1 MDSPPKR
8 MTRARAAAR
17 ARADSTRPTRILTA
31 AARARSL
38 STVTAS
44 TKSTSAKR
52 KARDDE
58 TDDTQGG
65 IADMDTR
72 RAVRARLE
80 YYPETAELVSRESRS
95 RASKETTVVAPADD
109 YVLAAS
115 RTRGRVRKASSQR
128 PTPAG
133 PPVDKTTQTR
143 GSTSTMSE
151 ATLETK
157 KVTRRTIK
165 FQRPGKENVSLVSK
179 AEETLSDPV
188 LRGLRGPPARRTARQ
203 TAAAVPTHSAKKVQ
217 KKPLSPKKVTQMPII
232 RDKGSSEDELPSG
245 DGAIITVKSPKRIPT
260 SEIFTG
266 VASLD
271 ISIEHTGEKSRDA
284 VKLKAGPISALSESP
299 ARRTSSSPPRD
310 TFKSPAKRTGG
321 LQLPGSNLQATTS
334 STAEQSAQT
343 SPKHSQVL
351 FQSLAKRPLSAIK
364 GLNFHTRSFDR
375 ASRDQASTV
384 RSCSLLQ
391 TPAKQALPAAW
402 STTDYPVKVSA
413 LSTEPQNMPMSAA
426 AFPATVSA
434 RPSDLLLAEEPD
446 DVSNKSTADS
456 CFDAPIENPRF
467 SGRMWAVSQTADS
480 CFDAPIE
487 NPRFSGRMWAVS
499 QARSKSRCIE
509 EAAADKRKKDESL
522 WAGNAISDAE
532 KCGPLSLTLKDSRP
546 TYQVQHLSQ
555 PFDAVQQAGKK
566 DSMNP
571 QEVIDGMEDTEE
583 VSGLKIKAEV
593 ANDKSQYES
602 KLPIYHESMDQFCPV
617 KSNIEIK
624 DDMPTAKTTP
634 VMHDGIGRQNSHL
647 ENLSRTPRHSRR
659 SSVKLISSFQE
670 SGSWSIK
677 GTVQVKT
684 PTFRSEDSKTTF
696 PKDGFHSALFTFEA
710 DTPANRSRFFQDE
723 VMVDADFPPSKA
735 PRVTQPIM
743 DERNVSAEDVAML
756 EDDHISIS
764 AEEAPMPEENHGLI
778 SMEEVFM
785 VDEDA
790 SIAQE
795 ANGSP
800 LKLQQEVKEVTNHRG
815 YEEILSE
822 CSQEYGDENELPV
835 ESTLARKQPPQMA
848 TPARSL
854 RPTVIFT
861 TTKIPLKP
869 ADDSETSPLKERRS
883 SAGRASYVFGG
894 NLPRSATVSLCS
906 PTEDKTRTSMFTRGN
921 MLFTPIRVDERSS
934 AVTPGSSPRR
944 DVDPELLRGCVVLVD
959 VHTIDG
965 ADASGIFVELLIQMG
980 AKCVKTWHWNPEG
993 SGNGNSSSS
1002 KVGITHVIFKDGG
1015 KRTMEKVRET
1025 RGVVHCVG
1033 VSWVLDCE
1041 RENEW
1046 LDEAPYYLDTS
1057 VIPRG
1062 GARRR
1067 KSMEPKAIKSSNE
1080 TIATCTDKKFEKLS
1094 TPKNRR
1100 ESTLWVHTP
1109 LEQGGGDDD
1118 EDLEWS
1124 CALLTPVPKTPASEA
1139 VAKYASEISVTP
1151 SSEED
1156 TDLQSPI
1163 KQSLL
1168 TMTCPPK
1175 EGRRHVLG
1183 RGALNRD
1190 KDERVIMRLM
1200 AARRKSLQFAPK
1212 IGSPLARTWS

>member
-17 ARADSTRPTRILTA
+17 ARADSTKPTRILTA

-65 IADMDTR
+65 IADMNTR
-72 RAVRARLE
+72 RAVRARAE
-80 YYPETAELVSRESRS
+80 HPETAELVSRESRS
-95 RASKETTVVAPADD
+95 KAYKKTTVVAPADD
-109 YVLAAS
+109 YVPAAG
-115 RTRGRVRKASSQR
+115 RTRGRIRKAPSQR

-133 PPVDKTTQTR
+133 PPVDKEATQTR
-143 GSTSTMSE
+143 DSTSTMSKT
-151 ATLETK
+151 TLETK

-179 AEETLSDPV
+179 AEETLSDPI
-188 LRGLRGPPARRTARQ
+188 LRGLRGPTTRR
-203 TAAAVPTHSAKKVQ
+203 TAAAVPTHPTEKVE

-232 RDKGSSEDELPSG
+232 RDKGDSEDELPSG
-245 DGAIITVKSPKRIPT
+245 DRAVITVKSPKRIPT
-260 SEIFTG
+260 GEVLTG
-266 VASLD
+266 DASLD
-271 ISIEHTGEKSRDA
+271 ISIEHTGEKYRDA
-284 VKLKAGPISALSESP
+284 AKLKAGPVSALSESP
-299 ARRTSSSPPRD
+299 ARRTSSSPLRD
-310 TFKSPAKRTGG
+310 TSKSPAKTISG
-321 LQLPGSNLQATTS
+321 LQLLGSNLQVKTS

-343 SPKHSQVL
+343 SSKHSQVL
-351 FQSLAKRPLSAIK
+351 FQSLAQRLPSAIE

-391 TPAKQALPAAW
+391 TPAKRALPAAW
-402 STTDYPVKVSA
+402 STTDDSVKVSA

-446 DVSNKSTADS
+446 DASKKS
-456 CFDAPIENPRF
+456 
-467 SGRMWAVSQTADS
+467 TADS

-499 QARSKSRCIE
+499 QARSKSRYIE
-509 EAAADKRKKDESL
+509 EAGADQKKRNESL
-522 WAGNAISDAE
+522 WAGNAISEAG
-532 KCGPLSLTLKDSRP
+532 KCEPLSLTLKDSRP

-555 PFDAVQQAGKK
+555 AFDAVQQANRK
-566 DSMNP
+566 DPMNP
-571 QEVIDGMEDTEE
+571 QEVIAGLEDTEE
-583 VSGLKIKAEV
+583 VSGLKIKTEV
-593 ANDKSQYES
+593 ANDMPRYES
-602 KLPIYHESMDQFCPV
+602 KLPTYHESMDFCPV

-634 VMHDGIGRQNSHL
+634 VVHGGIGRQNSHL
-647 ENLSRTPRHSRR
+647 GYLTRTPRHSRR
-659 SSVKLISSFQE
+659 SSVKLISSSQE
-670 SGSWSIK
+670 SGSWSTK
-677 GTVQVKT
+677 GTGTVQVET
-684 PTFRSEDSKTTF
+684 PTFRSDDSKSTF
-696 PKDGFHSALFTFEA
+696 PKDGFHGALFTFEA
-710 DTPANRSRFFQDE
+710 DTPANRSQIFQDK
-723 VMVDADFPPSKA
+723 VVVDADFPPSKE
-735 PRVTQPIM
+735 PRVTQPVM
-743 DERNVSAEDVAML
+743 DESNFAAEDVAML
-756 EDDHISIS
+756 EDDHTSIS
-764 AEEAPMPEENHGLI
+764 AEEVPMPEENHGLI

-795 ANGSP
+795 ANGPP
-800 LKLQQEVKEVTNHRG
+800 LKLQREVKEVTHHRSC
-815 YEEILSE
+815 EETLSE
-822 CSQEYGDENELPV
+822 CSQEYGDENEMPV
-835 ESTLARKQPPQMA
+835 ESTLARRQPPQMA

-854 RPTVIFT
+854 QPTVIFT

-869 ADDSETSPLKERRS
+869 ADDSEASLLKERGS
-883 SAGRASYVFGG
+883 SAGRASYIFES

-906 PTEDKTRTSMFTRGN
+906 PTEDKMRASIFARGN
-921 MLFTPIRVDERSS
+921 MLSTPIQVDQRSR
-934 AVTPGSSPRR
+934 AVTPSSSPRR

-959 VHTIDG
+959 VHTIEG
-965 ADASGIFVELLIQMG
+965 ADASGIFVELLTQMG

-1067 KSMEPKAIKSSNE
+1067 KSMEPKAITSSSE
-1080 TIATCTDKKFEKLS
+1080 TIATCTNKKVEKLS

-1100 ESTLWVHTP
+1100 ESTLWMHTP

-1151 SSEED
+1151 SSEEN

-1168 TMTCPPK
+1168 TRTCPPK
-1175 EGRRHVLG
+1175 EGR
-1183 RGALNRD
+1183 GALNQD
-1190 KDERVIMRLM
+1190 KDDIMRLM

>member
-38 STVTAS
+38 STVTAG

-72 RAVRARLE
+72 RTVRARPE
-80 YYPETAELVSRESRS
+80 HHPETAELGSREFRS

-109 YVLAAS
+109 YVLAAG

-143 GSTSTMSE
+143 GSTSAISK
-151 ATLETK
+151 ATLEMK

-188 LRGLRGPPARRTARQ
+188 LRGLPGPPARRTARR
-203 TAAAVPTHSAKKVQ
+203 TAAAVPTYSAKKVQ

-266 VASLD
+266 DASLD

-284 VKLKAGPISALSESP
+284 VKLKAGPVSALSESP

-334 STAEQSAQT
+334 STVEQSAQT

-351 FQSLAKRPLSAIK
+351 FQSPAKRLPSAIK

-391 TPAKQALPAAW
+391 TPAKRALPAAW

-413 LSTEPQNMPMSAA
+413 PSTEPQNMPMSTA

-467 SGRMWAVSQTADS
+467 SGRMWA
-480 CFDAPIE
+480 I
-487 NPRFSGRMWAVS
+487 S

-509 EAAADKRKKDESL
+509 EAAADKKKKDESL

-566 DSMNP
+566 DSMNR
-571 QEVIDGMEDTEE
+571 QEVMDGMEDTEE
-583 VSGLKIKAEV
+583 VSGPYIKAEV

-602 KLPIYHESMDQFCPV
+602 KLPIHHESMDQFCPV

-647 ENLSRTPRHSRR
+647 ESLSRTPRHSRR

-670 SGSWSIK
+670 SGSWSTK

-684 PTFRSEDSKTTF
+684 PTLRSEGSKTTF
-696 PKDGFHSALFTFEA
+696 SKDGFHSALFTFEA
-710 DTPANRSRFFQDE
+710 DTPANRSKFFQDE

-735 PRVTQPIM
+735 PRVTQPVM

-764 AEEAPMPEENHGLI
+764 ADEVPMPEKNHGLI

-795 ANGSP
+795 ANGPP
-800 LKLQQEVKEVTNHRG
+800 LKYQQEVKEVTNHCSH
-815 YEEILSE
+815 EETLSE

-883 SAGRASYVFGG
+883 SAGRASYIFGG

-906 PTEDKTRTSMFTRGN
+906 PTEGKTRASMSTRGN
-921 MLFTPIRVDERSS
+921 MLFTPIQVDQRSS

-959 VHTIDG
+959 VHTIEG
-965 ADASGIFVELLIQMG
+965 ADASGIFVELLTQMG

-1080 TIATCTDKKFEKLS
+1080 TIATCTNKKFEKLS

-1168 TMTCPPK
+1168 TRTCPPK
-1175 EGRRHVLG
+1175 EGRHHVLG

-1212 IGSPLARTWS
+1212 IGSPLARTWC

>member
-17 ARADSTRPTRILTA
+17 ARADSTKPTRILTA

-65 IADMDTR
+65 IADMNTR
-72 RAVRARLE
+72 RAVRARPE
-80 YYPETAELVSRESRS
+80 HHPETAELVSRESRS
-95 RASKETTVVAPADD
+95 RAYKKTTVVAPADD
-109 YVLAAS
+109 YVPAAG
-115 RTRGRVRKASSQR
+115 RTRGRIRKAPSQR

-133 PPVDKTTQTR
+133 PQVDKEATQTR
-143 GSTSTMSE
+143 DSTSTMPKT
-151 ATLETK
+151 TLETK
-157 KVTRRTIK
+157 KVTRRTID

-188 LRGLRGPPARRTARQ
+188 LRGLRGPPARRTAD
-203 TAAAVPTHSAKKVQ
+203 AVPTHSAEKVE

-232 RDKGSSEDELPSG
+232 RDKGGSEDELPSG
-245 DGAIITVKSPKRIPT
+245 DRAIITVKSPKRIST
-260 SEIFTG
+260 SEVFTG
-266 VASLD
+266 DASLD
-271 ISIEHTGEKSRDA
+271 LSIEHTGEKSRDA
-284 VKLKAGPISALSESP
+284 VKLKAVPVSALSESP

-310 TFKSPAKRTGG
+310 TFKSPAKRIGG
-321 LQLPGSNLQATTS
+321 LQLPGSNLLVKTS

-343 SPKHSQVL
+343 SSKHSQSL
-351 FQSLAKRPLSAIK
+351 FQSPAQRLPSAIE

-375 ASRDQASTV
+375 ASRDQVSTV
-384 RSCSLLQ
+384 GSCPLLQ
-391 TPAKQALPAAW
+391 TPAKRALSAAW
-402 STTDYPVKVSA
+402 STTDYTVKVSA
-413 LSTEPQNMPMSAA
+413 LSTEPHNMPMSAA

-446 DVSNKSTADS
+446 DASNKSTADS

-467 SGRMWAVSQTADS
+467 SG
-480 CFDAPIE
+480 
-487 NPRFSGRMWAVS
+487 GMWAVS

-509 EAAADKRKKDESL
+509 EAAADQKKRNESL
-522 WAGNAISDAE
+522 WAGNAISEEE
-532 KCGPLSLTLKDSRP
+532 KCEPLSLTLKDSRP
-546 TYQVQHLSQ
+546 TYQVQHPSQ
-555 PFDAVQQAGKK
+555 PFDAVQQANKK
-566 DSMNP
+566 VSLNP
-571 QEVIDGMEDTEE
+571 QEVIAGLEDTEE

-593 ANDKSQYES
+593 ANDMSRYES
-602 KLPIYHESMDQFCPV
+602 KLPIYHESMDQFCPI

-634 VMHDGIGRQNSHL
+634 IVHGGIGRQNSHL
-647 ENLSRTPRHSRR
+647 GYLTRTPRHSRG
-659 SSVKLISSFQE
+659 SSVKLISSSQE
-670 SGSWSIK
+670 SGSWSTK
-677 GTVQVKT
+677 GTVQVET
-684 PTFRSEDSKTTF
+684 PTFRSDDSKSTF
-696 PKDGFHSALFTFEA
+696 PKDGFHGALFTFEA
-710 DTPANRSRFFQDE
+710 DTPANRSKFFQDE
-723 VMVDADFPPSKA
+723 VMVHADFPPSKE
-735 PRVTQPIM
+735 PRVTQPVM
-743 DERNVSAEDVAML
+743 DESNLSAEDVAML
-756 EDDHISIS
+756 
-764 AEEAPMPEENHGLI
+764 EENHGLI

-795 ANGSP
+795 ANGPP
-800 LKLQQEVKEVTNHRG
+800 LKLQREVKEVTHHRSC
-815 YEEILSE
+815 EETLSE
-822 CSQEYGDENELPV
+822 CSQEYGDENEMPV
-835 ESTLARKQPPQMA
+835 ESTLARRQPPQMA
-848 TPARSL
+848 TAARSL

-883 SAGRASYVFGG
+883 SAGRASYIFGG

-906 PTEDKTRTSMFTRGN
+906 PTEDKMRASIFARGN
-921 MLFTPIRVDERSS
+921 MLSTPIQVDQRSS

-944 DVDPELLRGCVVLVD
+944 DVDPELLLGCVVLVD
-959 VHTIDG
+959 VHTIEG
-965 ADASGIFVELLIQMG
+965 ADASGIFVELLTQMG

-1033 VSWVLDCE
+1033 VNWVLDCE

-1067 KSMEPKAIKSSNE
+1067 KSMEPKAITSSNE
-1080 TIATCTDKKFEKLS
+1080 TIATCTNKKVEKLS

-1100 ESTLWVHTP
+1100 KSTLWVHTP

-1151 SSEED
+1151 SSEEN

-1168 TMTCPPK
+1168 TRTCPPK
-1175 EGRRHVLG
+1175 EGRCHVLG
-1183 RGALNRD
+1183 RGALNQD
-1190 KDERVIMRLM
+1190 KDEQVIMRLM